1 MTQSREDS
9 VYLAK
14 LAEQAER
21 YEGVCLAV
29 YGAVSSR
36 GSCSTSL
43 YSEMVEN
50 MKRVASSDQELTV
63 EERNLLSVAYKNV
76 IGARRAS
83 WRIVSSIEQKEESK
97 GNEVQVKMI
106 KGYREKIESELAK
119 ICEDILDVLDKH
131 LIPSAASG
139 ESKVFY
145 HKM

>member
-1 MTQSREDS
+1 MKVRVTVINSFMW
-9 VYLAK
+9 L
-14 LAEQAER
+14 
-21 YEGVCLAV
+21 
-29 YGAVSSR
+29 
-36 GSCSTSL
+36 TPFPP
-43 YSEMVEN
+43 EMVEN

-97 GNEVQVKMI
+97 GNEAQVSMI
-106 KGYREKIESELAK
+106 KGYREKIETELQK
-119 ICEDILDVLDKH
+119 ICEDILEVLGRH